1 MSNRSPVIDFH
12 AHLLPGADHGSGS
25 RSETKNQL
33 ALYRK
38 AGVDTVVA
46 TPHFYPNSTSIDAFL
61 SAVDSAAA
69 ELTDLLREESEL
81 GNPRVLLGAEIL
93 YCDNI
98 HHMDGLEKLCL
109 RGTNVLLLELPL
121 SDWSPT
127 LFHTVRELSKQFCV
141 VLAHIDR
148 YTRPHA
154 DELMQLIED
163 GALAQVNAYSLFS
176 FFERRRL
183 APFFGRG
190 AVTALGS
197 DLHNTDAAAVDK
209 LIRAKKHLDGD
220 YDGIMARTMALLKDA
235 KEIS

>member
-1 MSNRSPVIDFH
+1 MSTSAPIVDFH
-12 AHLLPGADHGSGS
+12 AHVLPAADHGSTGLL
-25 RSETKNQL
+25 ETKNQL

-46 TPHFYPNSTSIDAFL
+46 TPHFYPNSVSIDPFL
-61 SAVDSAAA
+61 AMANSAAA
-69 ELTDLLREESEL
+69 ELAELLATEE
-81 GNPRVLLGAEIL
+81 NAPRVLLGAEVL
-93 YCDNI
+93 YCDNM
-98 HHMDGLEKLCL
+98 HHMEGLERLCI

-127 LFHTVRELSKQFCV
+127 LFHTVRELSKRVCV

-176 FFERRRL
+176 LLERRRL
-183 APFFGRG
+183 APFFGSG
-190 AVTALGS
+190 AVVALGS
-197 DLHNTDAAAVDK
+197 DLHNVDASAVDK
-209 LIRAKKHLDGD
+209 LVRAKKHLGGD
-220 YDGIMARTMALLKDA
+220 YDGIMMRTMELLKDA
-235 KEIS
+235 EKIS